1 MTTVDIVMIVIVCI
15 VGGVFMLLF
24 AIWGI
29 NEFISGIKDQRNEAK
44 EKNAIKKIRKKINR
58 LMPDNPE
65 GDEHITGER
74 MAYQKVLDILD
85 EYLKFF

>member
-1 MTTVDIVMIVIVCI
+1 
-15 VGGVFMLLF
+15 MLLF
-24 AIWGI
+24 AIWGF
-29 NEFISGIKDQRNEAK
+29 NEFISAIKDQRKEAK
-44 EKNAIKKIRKKINR
+44 EKNAIKRIREKVNR